1 MKLLH
6 FFVILVLGACY
17 PNKTVSEKKG
27 PYLYYKIVGINIEIM
42 KQDTIIENQIILDT
56 ASTFYKWQEVFYR
69 IKFEL
74 KPNTEAERGNYP
86 SQSFTKCSKEK
97 INSFAIKLQTPSN
110 EKLELNSFLKGLDT
124 TKHYREKPFVELD
137 MMWHNYR
144 DVSDFVNK
152 FNNCHPDVQQSFL
165 QQHGLVLSGSI
176 PITQDG
182 KYFISAEINFSDSRT
197 VKNEIKI
204 NGKVK

>member
-6 FFVILVLGACY
+6 IFVVLVLGACY

-27 PYLYYKIVGINIEIM
+27 PYLYYKIVGINVEIM
-42 KQDTIIENQIILDT
+42 KQDDITGNQIILDT
-56 ASTFYKWQEVFYR
+56 ASTFYYGQELFFR
-69 IKFEL
+69 ITFEL
-74 KPNTEAERGNYP
+74 KRNTEAERGNYP
-86 SQSFTKCSKEK
+86 SQYFSKCSKEK
-97 INSFAIKLQTPSN
+97 INSFTIKLQAPSN
-110 EKLELNSFLKGLDT
+110 EKVELNPFFKGLDT
-124 TKHYREKPFVELD
+124 TKHYREKPFIELD
-137 MMWHNYR
+137 MMWHNFK

-165 QQHGLVLSGSI
+165 QQHGLILSGSI

-182 KYFISAEINFSDSRT
+182 KYFISTEINFSDSRT
-197 VKNEIKI
+197 LKNEIKI